1 MHLELLLGQG
11 DVLACCMP
19 FLQCSDV
26 ARLRRCCRKLSERAC
41 ALDSQHWLDFAH
53 YANAVYV
60 MRAMRRAICAHE
72 HGHACALF
80 CALHERCVL
89 MTGSDAF
96 FLGLVCHPLDEPH
109 SLLTSAMRAR
119 NYAWVVVLSDMLS
132 QMHTDIGSVPDF
144 LALAHAPCC

>member
-1 MHLELLLGQG
+1 MQLDLLLAHG

-19 FLQCSDV
+19 FLQCTDV
-26 ARLRRCCRKLSERAC
+26 ARLRRSCRKLSELAC
-41 ALDSQHWLDFAH
+41 ALDSHHWLDFAL

-60 MRAMRRAICAHE
+60 MHALRRAICAHE

-96 FLGLVCHPLDEPH
+96 FLGLVCHPLDEPQ
-109 SLLTSAMRAR
+109 SLLCSSMRAH
-119 NYAWVVVLSDMLS
+119 NYAWVVVLADMLS
-132 QMHTDIGSVPDF
+132 TK
-144 LALAHAPCC
+144 HAEIASLCVVVAP

>member
-1 MHLELLLGQG
+1 MPLNLLLTHG
-11 DVLACCMP
+11 DVLACCMA
-19 FLQCSDV
+19 FLQCTDV
-26 ARLRRCCRKLSERAC
+26 ARLRRSCRRLSERSC
-41 ALDSQHWLDFAH
+41 ALDSQHWLDFAQ

-60 MRAMRRAICAHE
+60 MHALRRAICAHE

-80 CALHERCVL
+80 CALHERCVH

-96 FLGLVCHPLDEPH
+96 FFGLVCHPLDEPH

-132 QMHTDIGSVPDF
+132 QMHADIARLCVVVVP
-144 LALAHAPCC
+144 